1 MSKTLTERIAEYN
14 APTLAWIAEDP
25 ANRCATIL
33 VDDPEFWKEYG
44 VETPEQFDRYMLVST
59 AWDRFKDVHGFR
71 PRHVDFDRM
80 SNQEIQ
86 GFIDR
91 LKTEARLQEELA

>member
-1 MSKTLTERIAEYN
+1 MSKTLAERIAEYN

-25 ANRCATIL
+25 TNRCATIL

-91 LKTEARLQEELA
+91 LKTEEDEGF